1 MQTFSSDRK
10 RVLRILLTL
19 HQVPVGKKKRNR
31 NGPEKKTDTLFIISV
46 KKKKGKRHQQLQ
58 NATFRIVTIN
68 KLKIALKVK
77 KTKTCQS
84 YQLIIQISLS
94 LACKTRFQTKIH
106 CEKTEDIMS

>member
-19 HQVPVGKKKRNR
+19 HQVPVGKKKEKQEWPR
-31 NGPEKKTDTLFIISV
+31 KKTDTLLIISV
-46 KKKKGKRHQQLQ
+46 KKRGKRHQQLQ